1 MSVTHSKEHS
11 STLIELNHVAVTFE
25 NRRSAALTDISFRI
39 DCGEIVT
46 LVGPNGAGKSTL
58 VKVALG
64 LIKPTSGKVY
74 RRADLRVAY
83 VPQKLQIDA
92 SIPMTV
98 QRFMQLHERIQT
110 AKIQTALDQVDAGN
124 LINQSV
130 TTLSGGELQRVLLAQ
145 SILRKPDL
153 LILDEPAAGVD
164 VNGQTQLYALIESI
178 RQHTGC
184 AVLLI
189 SHDLH
194 IVMASTDKV
203 LCLNKHLCCSGSPEA
218 VQQHPEFIQLFG
230 EHAAKHIAVYKHLHH
245 HHHHLDGEVIEH

>member
-1 MSVTHSKEHS
+1 MTNK
-11 STLIELNHVAVTFE
+11 TPLLQLE
-25 NRRSAALTDISFRI
+25 NVFVSFDEQRTDSLQDISFKI
-39 DCGEIVT
+39 YQGEIVT

-64 LIKPTSGKVY
+64 LLKANAGKVY
-74 RRADLRVAY
+74 RRAKLQVAY
-83 VPQKLQIDA
+83 VPQKLKIDA
-92 SIPMTV
+92 SIPMSV
-98 QRFMQLHERIQT
+98 KRFMQLHQR
-110 AKIQTALDQVDAGN
+110 AKKHEIMKALSQVQAEH
-124 LINQSV
+124 LFLQMMH
-130 TTLSGGELQRVLLAQ
+130 TLSGGELQRVLLAQ

-164 VNGQTQLYALIESI
+164 VSGQTQLYALIEQI
-178 RQHTGC
+178 RAHTGC

-218 VQQHPEFIQLFG
+218 VQQHPEFLQLFG
-230 EHAAKHIAVYKHLHH
+230 EQAAQHIAVYKHLHH
-245 HHHHLDGEVIEH
+245 HHHHLDGEIIE